1 MKELMTALVN
11 DEDSYGEC
19 GAYYFCWRYYC
30 CSTRA
35 MCFRARAIHQGTRPK
50 AFPTKFYS
58 VAHFHCTGYYL
69 ATLEAATQH
78 IFDLAE
84 QYEKSAAE
92 AQQLDANGEDVLDG
106 FDEKLLLH

>member
-1 MKELMTALVN
+1 V
-11 DEDSYGEC
+11 S
-19 GAYYFCWRYYC
+19 
-30 CSTRA
+30 
-35 MCFRARAIHQGTRPK
+35 H
-50 AFPTKFYS
+50 FPC
-58 VAHFHCTGYYL
+58 AGYYL